1 MPILM
6 PTPVP
11 AGSTPC
17 IQVPEFRN
25 KCRSLHPSAMPT
37 INFKTA
43 AFDRS
48 ATPPRQE
55 TPINIGF
62 SAQEMTLAEPV

>member
-1 MPILM
+1 MPTLM

-11 AGSTPC
+11 AGSAPC

-25 KCRSLHPSAMPT
+25 ECHWVHPRAMPT

-43 AFDRS
+43 VFDRS
-48 ATPPRQE
+48 ATPPEQ
-55 TPINIGF
+55 
-62 SAQEMTLAEPV
+62 